1 MPQIAVSVDMMDTG
15 IDVPDVVNLVFFKQV
30 RSKIKFL
37 QMIGRGTRLSP
48 DLFGPGMD
56 KQGFQIFD
64 YFDNFRYFST
74 TGTWSTVE
82 GSGKSMNVIPQ
93 TVTMNKHRLGILIN
107 LQQEAALCPFDL
119 AYRDELKAH
128 FISET
133 RGLNNDDIQVQ
144 YHMAYVNK

>member
-1 MPQIAVSVDMMDTG
+1 MDFCKLIDSHVEGNLTLIEQFEVRGGMPQIAVSVDMMDTG

-82 GSGKSMNVIPQ
+82 GSARAI
-93 TVTMNKHRLGILIN
+93 
-107 LQQEAALCPFDL
+107 
-119 AYRDELKAH
+119 
-128 FISET
+128 ISFL
-133 RGLNNDDIQVQ
+133 RPLR
-144 YHMAYVNK
+144 

>member
-1 MPQIAVSVDMMDTG
+1 M
-15 IDVPDVVNLVFFKQV
+15 VNLVFFKQV

-82 GSGKSMNVIPQ
+82 GSGKSN
-93 TVTMNKHRLGILIN
+93 
-107 LQQEAALCPFDL
+107 
-119 AYRDELKAH
+119 
-128 FISET
+128 
-133 RGLNNDDIQVQ
+133 
-144 YHMAYVNK
+144 